1 MEGGRVSYARWGC
14 EGSDVYVFATGD
26 YFVCC
31 DCRLRDETDAT
42 CKDEA
47 AMIEHLL
54 AHRRAGHTVPES
66 AIERL
71 KQEQKEQGETQ

>member
-14 EGSDVYVFATGD
+14 DGSDVYVFATGD

-31 DCRLRDETDAT
+31 DCKLHGDTDAT
-42 CKDEA
+42 CKDEGL
-47 AMIEHLL
+47 MIAHLL
-54 AHRRAGHTVPES
+54 EHRDAGHVVPES

-71 KQEQKEQGETQ
+71 KQEQKEQGDPQ